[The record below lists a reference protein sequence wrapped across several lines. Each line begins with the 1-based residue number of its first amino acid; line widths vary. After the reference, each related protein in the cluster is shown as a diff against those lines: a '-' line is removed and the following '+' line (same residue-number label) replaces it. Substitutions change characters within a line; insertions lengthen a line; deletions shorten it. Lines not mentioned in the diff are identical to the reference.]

1 MKGLAENNPSTEPE
15 GKPSVVKDPY
25 TMGTLCHLLGLVG
38 FLGIPFGS
46 VIAPLILWLVKKN
59 EDAFLDATGKEVIN
73 FQISIVIYTI
83 IATLSLFIVVGIILL
98 PLFLILALV
107 YTIIGAIK
115 ASNGVVYRYPLTFRF
130 IK

>member
-15 GKPSVVKDPY
+15 GKPPVVKDPY
-25 TMGTLCHLLGLVG
+25 TMGTVCHLLGLVG

-98 PLFLILALV
+98 PVILILALV

>member
-1 MKGLAENNPSTEPE
+1 M
-15 GKPSVVKDPY
+15 
-25 TMGTLCHLLGLVG
+25 
-38 FLGIPFGS
+38 
-46 VIAPLILWLVKKN
+46 
-59 EDAFLDATGKEVIN
+59 IN

>member
-98 PLFLILALV
+98 PVILILALV

>member
-46 VIAPLILWLVKKN
+46 VIAPLILWLVKKMRMPFSMPQ
-59 EDAFLDATGKEVIN
+59 EK
-73 FQISIVIYTI
+73 
-83 IATLSLFIVVGIILL
+83 
-98 PLFLILALV
+98 
-107 YTIIGAIK
+107 K
-115 ASNGVVYRYPLTFRF
+115 
-130 IK
+130 